1 MSSVILNEEIDED
14 YEPKDDELFEYAKFL
29 GMAFPEDEEFL
40 YIAREGLKAPLPEPW
55 KPCQT
60 KTGDIYFFNFDSG
73 ESVWEHPCDTYYKD
87 LFIEAKNKK
96 KTQSKKPPLQESKD
110 RQKKPVLGLPKSVS
124 PLGFDKKRD
133 ILTEFIQLEKEI
145 KDNKA
150 QLKEKL
156 ESELSAHMRD
166 LNIQRDKE
174 IKAYMD
180 QLDKESKKKVEG
192 LSKDL
197 EELESKER
205 MLFEYKLEEKLEEL
219 RKSNEKVVEDEKR
232 KMKDKIDREILL
244 YEKELGSKPGN
255 SLETEKKA
263 FEAEKKL
270 VLRQVDEH
278 KDLYEKQKR
287 ANLRLEEDLKEEFRR
302 EEEKLKKDLQKK
314 LDEHRRDREFEVQKA
329 MLSARN
335 RKSQITMQEKIK
347 ELKDEYKVKEEVEK
361 KNAKREYEQELNDL
375 YKNSE
380 NLTPNYEVKELDL
393 EKMYQLDELTNKYK
407 IKKQEELLLI
417 DKDFEKKLYL
427 EKELLEKEFKE
438 KVAGLKDR
446 AEKINYSALEAKLSE
461 LNKDLAHAKEK
472 LKTTEGSIQK
482 LRLSNFDLQKRQ
494 ESLKKKT
501 ETQQEHL
508 PDSLKISELREK
520 LQEKDQVIE
529 RLRLSAPEKLLKLE
543 NEIREIRSLLQ
554 SNANK
559 DRPFFTTDEPVP
571 KNKKVERRSES
582 RNREDY
588 KEKFNEEE
596 LLIDWR
602 KGEDYSWNLSR
613 DISPVEG
620 RNFAYK
626 RPQVPS
632 RAWVKPRD
640 DLGRFSAF

>member
-29 GMAFPEDEEFL
+29 GMVFPEDEEFL

-60 KTGDIYFFNFDSG
+60 KTGEIYFFNFDSG

-124 PLGFDKKRD
+124 PLGFEKKRD
-133 ILTEFIQLEKEI
+133 ILTEFIQLENEI
-145 KDNKA
+145 KENKA
-150 QLKEKL
+150 HLKEKL

-174 IKAYMD
+174 IKVFMD
-180 QLDKESKKKVEG
+180 QLDKESKKKVEN

-197 EELESKER
+197 EDLESKER
-205 MLFEYKLEEKLEEL
+205 TLFEYKLEEKLEEL
-219 RKSNEKVVEDEKR
+219 RKNNEKIVEDEKR

-244 YEKELGSKPGN
+244 YEKELESKLGN
-255 SLETEKKA
+255 SLETERKA
-263 FEAEKKL
+263 FEAEKKQ

-287 ANLRLEEDLKEEFRR
+287 ANLRLEEDLKEELRR
-302 EEEKLKKDLQKK
+302 EEEKLNKDLQKK

-335 RKSQITMQEKIK
+335 RKSQITLQEKIK

-361 KNAKREYEQELNDL
+361 KNAKREYEQELNEL
-375 YKNSE
+375 YNNSE
-380 NLTPNYEVKELDL
+380 NLTPNYEVKELSL

-407 IKKQEELLLI
+407 IKKQEEMLLI
-417 DKDFEKKLYL
+417 DKEYEKKLYL
-427 EKELLEKEFKE
+427 EKEILEKEFKE
-438 KVAGLKDR
+438 KVTGLNNR
-446 AEKINYSALEAKLSE
+446 AEKINYSALEAKISE
-461 LNKDLAHAKEK
+461 LSKDLAHAKEK
-472 LKTTEGSIQK
+472 LKSTEDSIQK
-482 LRLSNFDLQKRQ
+482 LRLSNLDLQKRQ

-501 ETQQEHL
+501 ESQQEHL
-508 PDSLKISELREK
+508 PDSLKITELREK
-520 LQEKDQVIE
+520 LQEKDQIIE

-543 NEIREIRSLLQ
+543 NEIKEIRSLLQ
-554 SNANK
+554 SKPNQ
-559 DRPFFTTDEPVP
+559 DRPFFTTDEPVA
-571 KNKKVERRSES
+571 KKKVERRSES
-582 RNREDY
+582 RNREDL

-620 RNFAYK
+620 RNFTYK

>member
-314 LDEHRRDREFEVQKA
+314 
-329 MLSARN
+329 
-335 RKSQITMQEKIK
+335 
-347 ELKDEYKVKEEVEK
+347 
-361 KNAKREYEQELNDL
+361 
-375 YKNSE
+375 
-380 NLTPNYEVKELDL
+380 
-393 EKMYQLDELTNKYK
+393 
-407 IKKQEELLLI
+407 
-417 DKDFEKKLYL
+417 
-427 EKELLEKEFKE
+427 
-438 KVAGLKDR
+438 
-446 AEKINYSALEAKLSE
+446 
-461 LNKDLAHAKEK
+461 
-472 LKTTEGSIQK
+472 
-482 LRLSNFDLQKRQ
+482 
-494 ESLKKKT
+494 
-501 ETQQEHL
+501 
-508 PDSLKISELREK
+508 
-520 LQEKDQVIE
+520 
-529 RLRLSAPEKLLKLE
+529 
-543 NEIREIRSLLQ
+543 
-554 SNANK
+554 
-559 DRPFFTTDEPVP
+559 
-571 KNKKVERRSES
+571 
-582 RNREDY
+582 
-588 KEKFNEEE
+588 
-596 LLIDWR
+596 
-602 KGEDYSWNLSR
+602 
-613 DISPVEG
+613 
-620 RNFAYK
+620 
-626 RPQVPS
+626 
-632 RAWVKPRD
+632 
-640 DLGRFSAF
+640 